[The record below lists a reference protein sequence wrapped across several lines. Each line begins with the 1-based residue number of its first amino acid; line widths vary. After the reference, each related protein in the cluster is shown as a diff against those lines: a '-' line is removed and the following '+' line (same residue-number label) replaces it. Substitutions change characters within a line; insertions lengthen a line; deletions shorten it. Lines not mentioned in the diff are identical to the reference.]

1 MLNQST
7 FVVEEYHQHIPLLL
21 KKYKSGYVHSKFSN
35 GMNIRMGD
43 CLLFIGT
50 TKNGHLPFGIHM
62 QKQTVQQLI
71 ESIKEFSSVTWNNE
85 SKQLS
90 FEDHLIVRF
99 NKAIPYKNYV
109 KKLIGSKETLIPYLA
124 EFATVLRNHTESTG
138 LDLNMKQFLY
148 VEDKSNID
156 VSFQVDNETGKQV
169 CALMNAVFSSDRQE
183 IEKIVRYFLGR
194 GKGLTPSGDDHI
206 VGLLAI
212 HTITEAFHPIFLQT
226 VKDLIEQ
233 ESLTTDISKEYISYA
248 LKGEFSSSVANVMN
262 DLTVTNRQ
270 INLKKN
276 LLSLMSMGHSSGVD
290 TAFGMLIGIAAMRRN
305 NLWQKKL

>member
-62 QKQTVQQLI
+62 HKQTIQQLI
-71 ESIKEFSSVTWNNE
+71 DGIKEFSSVTWNDE
-85 SKQLS
+85 SEQLS
-90 FEDHLIVRF
+90 FENNLIVSF

-109 KKLIGSKETLIPYLA
+109 KKLIGSKKTLIPYLA
-124 EFATVLRNHTESTG
+124 EFAAVLNNHAESTG
-138 LDLNMKQFLY
+138 LDLNIKQFLY
-148 VEDKSNID
+148 LEDETD
-156 VSFQVDNETGKQV
+156 GQVSFQADNETGKQV
-169 CALMNAVFSSDRQE
+169 CALINAVFSSDRQE
-183 IEKIVRYFLGR
+183 IEKVVRYFLGR

-212 HTITEAFHPIFLQT
+212 HTITEAFHPIFLET

-233 ESLTTDISKEYISYA
+233 ESLTTDISKEYLSYA

-262 DLTVTNRQ
+262 DLTVNNRQ
-270 INLKKN
+270 VDLEKH

-305 NLWQKKL
+305 NLWEKK